1 MHKVKAAKILAALM
15 CAAAAACATAD
26 PGDGPPPRPR
36 ITDSRQQPDGVL
48 LLGTAGGPL
57 ARGERAGIATLLTIG
72 GKNYLI
78 DAGEGLVHQMGKVG
92 MQAPGAPL
100 VFLTHLHDDHYAGLP
115 ALASFAYTLRSPR
128 LDVYGPVGTADLVG
142 GLVQVMG
149 PSARIRSAEQGFR
162 RAPADFAFAHEYG
175 EGTIYEDEN
184 VTVTALANSHYRVPA
199 DNPVAVSRSF
209 SLRFAA
215 KGRVVVFTG
224 DTGPT
229 AALADFAKG
238 ADILVAEM
246 ASHADRDA
254 VPPFVREH
262 MDKEHLSPLQVG
274 KLAAAAGVKTVVLSH
289 IGEADQSDVDEIRSV
304 FSGEVILGTDMLRL
318 AF

>member
-1 MHKVKAAKILAALM
+1 MYKVKAAKILAALM
-15 CAAAAACATAD
+15 CAAATASATAD
-26 PGDGPPPRPR
+26 PGVGPPPPPR

-57 ARGERAGIATLLTIG
+57 ARAERAGIATLLTIG

-78 DAGEGLVHQMGKVG
+78 DAGEGVVHQMGEVG

-115 ALASFAYTLRSPR
+115 ALASFSYTLRSPR
-128 LDVYGPVGTADLVG
+128 LDVYGPVGTADLVS

-149 PSARIRSAEQGFR
+149 PSARIRGAEQGFR
-162 RAPADFAFAHEYG
+162 RTPADFAFAHEYG

-184 VTVTALANSHYRVPA
+184 VTVTALANSHFRVPA

-229 AALADFAKG
+229 AALADFAIG

-246 ASHADRDA
+246 ASHADREA
-254 VPPFVREH
+254 VPPYVREH
-262 MDKEHLSPLQVG
+262 MDKEHLSPLEVG

-289 IGEADQSDVDEIRSV
+289 VGEVDQSDVDEIRSV
-304 FSGEVILGTDMLRL
+304 FSGEVLLGTDMLRL

>member
-1 MHKVKAAKILAALM
+1 MHKVKATRILAALM

-57 ARGERAGIATLLTIG
+57 ARAERSGIATLLTVG

-92 MQAPGAPL
+92 MQAPGTPL

-128 LDVYGPVGTADLVG
+128 LDVYGPVGTA
-142 GLVQVMG
+142 
-149 PSARIRSAEQGFR
+149 
-162 RAPADFAFAHEYG
+162 
-175 EGTIYEDEN
+175 EN
-184 VTVTALANSHYRVPA
+184 VTVSALANSHYRFAA

-215 KGRVVVFTG
+215 GGRVVVFTG

-229 AALADFAKG
+229 AALTDFAKG

-246 ASHADRDA
+246 ASHADREA
-254 VPPFVREH
+254 VPPYVREH
-262 MDKEHLSPLQVG
+262 MDKEHLSPLEVG
-274 KLAAAAGVKTVVLSH
+274 RLAAAAGVKTVVLSH
-289 IGEADQSDVDEIRSV
+289 IGEAGQSDVDEIRSV
-304 FSGEVILGTDMLRL
+304 FSGEVILGTDMLRI

>member
-1 MHKVKAAKILAALM
+1 MRTVKATKILATLI
-15 CAAAAACATAD
+15 CAAAAACATAN
-26 PGDGPPPRPR
+26 PEGGPPPVARV
-36 ITDSRQQPDGVL
+36 TDSRQQPDGLL

-57 ARGERAGIATLLTIG
+57 ARAERAGVASLLTVAG
-72 GKNYLI
+72 TNYLI
-78 DAGEGLVHQMGKVG
+78 DAGEGLVHQMGKAG

-115 ALASFAYTLRSPR
+115 ALASFGYTLRSPR

-142 GLVQVMG
+142 GLVQLMG
-149 PSARIRSAEQGFR
+149 PSARIRGAEQGFR
-162 RAPADFAFAHEYG
+162 RTPADFAVSHEYG
-175 EGTIYEDEN
+175 AGKIYEDAN
-184 VTVTALANSHYRVPA
+184 VTVTALANTHYRVPA
-199 DNPVAVSRSF
+199 DDPVAVSQSF

-215 KGRVVVFTG
+215 NGRVIVFTG

-229 AALADFAKG
+229 PALADFAKG

-246 ASHADRDA
+246 ASHADREA
-254 VPPFVREH
+254 VPPYVREH
-262 MDKEHLSPLQVG
+262 MDKEHLSPLEVG

-289 IGEADQSDVDEIRSV
+289 IGEADQSDVDEIRTV

>member
-1 MHKVKAAKILAALM
+1 MRKVKATRILATLI
-15 CAAAAACATAD
+15 CAAAAACVTAD
-26 PGDGPPPRPR
+26 PGAGPPQRPR

-57 ARGERAGIATLLTIG
+57 ARAERAGIATLLTIG
-72 GKNYLI
+72 GRNYLV
-78 DAGEGLVHQMGKVG
+78 DAGEGVVHQMGKAG

-115 ALASFAYTLRSPR
+115 ALASFSYTLRSPR
-128 LDVYGPVGTADLVG
+128 LDVYGPVGTTDLVG

-149 PSARIRSAEQGFR
+149 PSARIRAAEQGFR
-162 RAPADFAFAHEYG
+162 RTPAEFAFAHEIA
-175 EGTIYEDEN
+175 EGKIYEDEN
-184 VTVTALANSHYRVPA
+184 VIVTALANTHYRVPA
-199 DNPVAVSRSF
+199 DNPVAVSQSF

-215 KGRVVVFTG
+215 KGRVIVFTG

-246 ASHADRDA
+246 ASHADRES
-254 VPPFVREH
+254 VPPYVREH
-262 MDKEHLSPLQVG
+262 MDKEHLSPLEVG

-289 IGEADQSDVDEIRSV
+289 VGETGQSDVDEIRSV
-304 FSGEVILGTDMLRL
+304 FSGEIILGTDMLRL

>member
-1 MHKVKAAKILAALM
+1 MHKFTSTRILTTLM
-15 CAAAAACATAD
+15 CAAAAACATAH

-57 ARGERAGIATLLTIG
+57 ARAERSGIATLLTIG

-78 DAGEGLVHQMGKVG
+78 DAGEGVVHQMGKVG

-115 ALASFAYTLRSPR
+115 ALASFSYTLRSPR
-128 LDVYGPVGTADLVG
+128 LDVYGPVGTVDLVG

-149 PSARIRSAEQGFR
+149 PSARIRGAEQGFKR
-162 RAPADFAFAHEYG
+162 TPADFAVAHEYG
-175 EGTIYEDEN
+175 EGAIYEDEN
-184 VTVTALANSHYRVPA
+184 VTVTALANSHYRFAA

-246 ASHADRDA
+246 ASHADRQA
-254 VPPFVREH
+254 VPPYVREH
-262 MDKEHLSPLQVG
+262 MDKEHLSPLEVG
-274 KLAAAAGVKTVVLSH
+274 KLAAAAGAKTVVLSH

-304 FSGEVILGTDMLRL
+304 FGGKIILGTDMLRL